1 MSENERIGSDEL
13 VLSMVN
19 QAAAAGHRRVGYI
32 VSEADALRLLAYDR
46 EAAIAKK
53 REEMM
58 PWKDKVFRLLGAAGR
73 AGVSVVFLAGA
84 MEGLMDPAFAALVS
98 TACVAWGGIWYRWG
112 NGHG

>member
-1 MSENERIGSDEL
+1 MIEKEIGNDEDVFL
-13 VLSMVN
+13 NMVN
-19 QAAAAGHRRVGYI
+19 EAAMNRPVRVGYI
-32 VSEADALRLLAYDR
+32 VSEKEARRLKHYDR

-98 TACVAWGGIWYRWG
+98 TSCVAWGGIWYRWG